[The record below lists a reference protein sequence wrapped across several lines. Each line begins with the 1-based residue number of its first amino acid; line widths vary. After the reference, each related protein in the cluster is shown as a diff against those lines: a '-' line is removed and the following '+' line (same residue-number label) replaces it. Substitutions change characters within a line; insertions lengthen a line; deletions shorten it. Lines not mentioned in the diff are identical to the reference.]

1 MRTLVI
7 GDIHGCSSTLDH
19 LLRLVKPEPADT
31 VVILGDCVDRGPDTR
46 GVIVRLLGLKSFCR
60 LILLKGNHEIM
71 MLESR
76 FDPGWDKDWR
86 GHGGRQTL
94 KSYAPAKENPT
105 HADIPPDHWAFF
117 ENEFLDYWET
127 DSHIFVHAGLDPD
140 ILLAEQKPLQLFW
153 EFLTCQARPHLSNK
167 TVICGHTSQSS
178 GVPLHLGHTI
188 CIDTWA
194 FGGGFLSCLDVGG
207 GIVYQASQSG
217 MKRRLTLR
225 PPV

>member
-7 GDIHGCSSTLDH
+7 GDIHGCSAAFDH
-19 LLRLVKPEPADT
+19 LIRFAKLTPEDT
-31 VVILGDCVDRGPDTR
+31 LIVLGDVVDRGPDSR
-46 GVIVRLLGLKSFCR
+46 GVIARLMLLKSYCR

-76 FDPGWDKDWR
+76 RDPVTDQDWR
-86 GHGGRQTL
+86 GHGGKNTL
-94 KSYAPAKENPT
+94 KSYAPEKENPT
-105 HADIPPDHWAFF
+105 HSDVPPDHWEFL

-140 ILLAEQKPLQLFW
+140 VALEEQKSLHLFW
-153 EFLTCQARPHLSNK
+153 EFLGRETRGHFSGK
-167 TVICGHTSQSS
+167 TVVCGHTSQST
-178 GVPLHLGHTI
+178 GAPLNLGHTV

-194 FGGGFLSCLDVGG
+194 YGGGFLSCLDIGG
-207 GIVYQASQSG
+207 GFVYQASQSG

-225 PPV
+225 PPL